1 MIDRIIYI
9 NLEKSINRN
18 NYMINLLNDIGIK
31 YERYNA
37 KRLQKIN

>member
-31 YERYNA
+31 IKYER
-37 KRLQKIN
+37 K